1 MGEWRK
7 GDLGLVRTPLAFL
20 YADPGEDA
28 FPQTDD
34 VLSGWA
40 VSATDDEDRGWIP
53 IRTHYGYSGWIRT
66 EALRR
71 TNREELIARAGTIRR
86 VSGNWADLYAAPK
99 VQGKLL
105 TTLPRGSFVNM
116 IKDDR
121 EGWSLI
127 RDAAGN
133 EGWVHTMALGLRQ
146 DGDGYLLTDSGPAW
160 FQENASEKIQCRSE
174 TEIREAVAETALS
187 YLGAPYRWGG
197 KTPGGI
203 DCSGLAFMSHMEN
216 GILIY
221 RDAQIRPEY
230 PIRKIPREQLGK
242 GDLIFFPGHVAV
254 CIGEGRYV
262 HATAW
267 KHTPWVTVNSL
278 NPQDPDYRED
288 LADKL
293 ETCGS
298 LF

>member
-1 MGEWRK
+1 MNNWKE
-7 GDLGLVRTPLAFL
+7 GDLGLVRTPIAFL
-20 YADPGEDA
+20 YHQPGEDA

-40 VSATDDEDRGWIP
+40 VSATGDEKNGRIP
-53 IRTHYGYSGWIRT
+53 IRTHYGYTGWIRT
-66 EALRR
+66 DQLRR
-71 TNREELIARAGTIRR
+71 TNRGELTARRTTLRR
-86 VSGNWADLYAAPK
+86 VAGNWIDIYAEPK

-105 TTLPRGSFVNM
+105 TTLPRGCFVTVAGE
-116 IKDDR
+116 DQ
-121 EGWSLI
+121 EGWSPV
-127 RDAAGN
+127 RDADGN
-133 EGWVHTMALGLRQ
+133 EGWAHTEALASRQ
-146 DGDGYLLTDSGPAW
+146 DGDGYLLAGCDPAL
-160 FQENASEKIQCRSE
+160 FRQSAAERMRGGSEA
-174 TEIREAVAETALS
+174 EIRQAVANTALS

-230 PIRKIPREQLGK
+230 PVREIPREQLK
-242 GDLIFFPGHVAV
+242 TGDLIFFPGHVAV
-254 CIGEGRYV
+254 CIGNGRYV

-278 NPQDPDYRED
+278 NPEDTDYRED
-288 LADKL
+288 LAAKA
-293 ETCGS
+293 EACGS